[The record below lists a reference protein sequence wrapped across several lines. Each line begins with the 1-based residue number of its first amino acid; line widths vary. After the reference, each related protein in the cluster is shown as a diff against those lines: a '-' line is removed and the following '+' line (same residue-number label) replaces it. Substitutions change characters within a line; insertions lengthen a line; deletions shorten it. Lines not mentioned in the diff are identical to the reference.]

1 MARRRNNIGVKIL
14 LAILAVIGII
24 FLIDKIAGTEI
35 LNTIWEKFV
44 GFIRW
49 IGNHLGGG

>member
-24 FLIDKIAGTEI
+24 FLIDKIAGTNI
-35 LNTIWEKFV
+35 LDTLYDKFV
-44 GFIRW
+44 GFINW
-49 IGNHLGGG
+49 IAEKLGG